1 MPTSVPDLAVAEW
14 LSAFRLRAS
23 SAETCDSG
31 SARFRRAASEWHLG
45 GGSRHESRQGPASSR
60 PSLKGHAGPLVS
72 SSAVSH
78 RQRIF
83 WCLGLDLGLG
93 KRALVP
99 SAALVDRASPK
110 WEIQMLRIL
119 VLTARRRPVVPASP
133 AREFPGDVADSALT
147 QDDQAWRR
155 LSSARSDGFPKPALI
170 PFTSTSKEP
179 EA

>member
-31 SARFRRAASEWHLG
+31 SARFCERMAPWGVVQTREQAGDSIFEDIPERACWCTGVLFRGFAPPEKL
-45 GGSRHESRQGPASSR
+45 
-60 PSLKGHAGPLVS
+60 L
-72 SSAVSH
+72 
-78 RQRIF
+78 
-83 WCLGLDLGLG
+83 CLGLDLGLG

-147 QDDQAWRR
+147 QDEIGRA
-155 LSSARSDGFPKPALI
+155 
-170 PFTSTSKEP
+170 
-179 EA
+179 

>member
-1 MPTSVPDLAVAEW
+1 MAPWGVVQTREQAGDSIFEDIPERACWCTGVLFRGFAPPEKL
-14 LSAFRLRAS
+14 LSS
-23 SAETCDSG
+23 
-31 SARFRRAASEWHLG
+31 
-45 GGSRHESRQGPASSR
+45 
-60 PSLKGHAGPLVS
+60 
-72 SSAVSH
+72 
-78 RQRIF
+78 
-83 WCLGLDLGLG
+83 LGLDLGLG